1 MVKIFSQ
8 QNSAALAAEYQYAVF
23 RRFARKRFPTGRN
36 RNGTRVRRIID
47 EEEKTVHLALA

>member
-1 MVKIFSQ
+1 MVKLFSQ

-47 EEEKTVHLALA
+47 EEEKTVLLALA